1 MLMMGRT
8 VCGFASRP
16 PRTVY
21 SWEREQKYNVGECVH
36 EKNHKG
42 SEAWHAGERTK
53 PGLASQRVGWIEYS
67 PGPAKGEIEVSSTL
81 LMERSRA
88 SQPRQSKT
96 FVEKAME
103 DKKSTRLCDGT
114 PHGAAVSNFL
124 GCSRHQQRLCRRPRC
139 LAHLGKPQS
148 MRADGGLRGEKDDT
162 SLDMHIDKGKS
173 KLRKIEADTVVLGW

>member
-1 MLMMGRT
+1 MPLCATRARARAVSNDAPRERRRPSRAARLAWAMLLMGRT
-8 VCGFASRP
+8 VCGFVSRP

-21 SWEREQKYNVGECVH
+21 SLESKQKYNVSECVH

-53 PGLASQRVGWIEYS
+53 PGLASQRVGWIECS
-67 PGPAKGEIEVSSTL
+67 PGPAKGEIESSSTL
-81 LMERSRA
+81 LMERSCA

-96 FVEKAME
+96 VVEKAME

-114 PHGAAVSNFL
+114 PHGAAVSHFL

-139 LAHLGKPQS
+139 LAHL
-148 MRADGGLRGEKDDT
+148 R
-162 SLDMHIDKGKS
+162 SL
-173 KLRKIEADTVVLGW
+173 EA